1 MTDFQYTEGEFL
13 EEGQR
18 WIFLYSRPG
27 GTIAIT
33 VTICQLMPTREMVRV
48 QTGNQRGSDRVT
60 DISWT
65 TWIELYEKDMAF
77 LKPPDI
83 NPEKVIPKFKFK

>member
-18 WIFLYSRPG
+18 WILMYKKP
-27 GTIAIT
+27 IK
-33 VTICQLMPTREMVRV
+33 VTICQLMPTREMIRV
-48 QTGNQRGSDRVT
+48 QTVSQRGSDKVT

-65 TWIELYEKDMAF
+65 TWDELYECGMAF